1 MPLVLDASNILH
13 VTGVLP
19 PELAGP
25 DERGL
30 VDLIRASRWRGE
42 RIWVVCDGGRRASSS
57 EFHDGAVLH
66 HAGPGS
72 DADTVIAKLIETCS
86 HRNSLIVVTSD
97 RRVAAHARR
106 RDCRTLRSEEFLAA
120 LARDCAGRTAPRASA
135 KTTARTVTRTT
146 ANGGARAGAKGT
158 EDAARIDAAQV
169 AAWLAYF
176 GLSEQRAASVE
187 QDAAHAAEREAARL
201 ARELGIRAR
210 DAARRRTR

>member
-176 GLSEQRAASVE
+176 GLSEHRATSVE

>member
-25 DERGL
+25 DERAL
-30 VDLIRASRWRGE
+30 VGMIRSSRWRAE

-72 DADTVIAKLIETCS
+72 DADTVIAKLIDTCS
-86 HRNSLIVVTSD
+86 HRNSLTVVTSD

-106 RDCRTLRSEEFLAA
+106 RDCRTMRSEDFLAA
-120 LARDCAGRTAPRASA
+120 LARDCGDRTARKARPPATSTRAPRPA
-135 KTTARTVTRTT
+135 ARV
-146 ANGGARAGAKGT
+146 
-158 EDAARIDAAQV
+158 AADSERIDAAQV

-176 GLSEQRAASVE
+176 GLSGSRTASVE
-187 QDAAHAAEREAARL
+187 QDAVHAAEREAARL

-210 DAARRRTR
+210 DAARRRAR

>member
-30 VDLIRASRWRGE
+30 VDLIRRSRWRGE
-42 RIWVVCDGGRRASSS
+42 RIWIVCDGGRRASSS
-57 EFHDGAVLH
+57 QFHDGAVLH

-86 HRNSLIVVTSD
+86 HCSSLTVVTSD

-106 RDCRTLRSEEFLAA
+106 RGCRTMRSEEFLET
-120 LARDCAGRTAPRASA
+120 LARDCTGTPSRSRRTSASRTHTAPAGSPPA
-135 KTTARTVTRTT
+135 
-146 ANGGARAGAKGT
+146 ARAPSKSPG
-158 EDAARIDAAQV
+158 DADRIDAAQV

-176 GLSEQRAASVE
+176 GLADGRSKSVE
-187 QDAAHAAEREAARL
+187 HDAAHAAEREAARL

>member
-30 VDLIRASRWRGE
+30 VDLIRRSRWRGE
-42 RIWVVCDGGRRASSS
+42 RIWIVCDGGRRASSS
-57 EFHDGAVLH
+57 QFHDGAVLH

-86 HRNSLIVVTSD
+86 HCSSLIVVTSD

-106 RDCRTLRSEEFLAA
+106 RDCRTMRSEDFLAA
-120 LARDCAGRTAPRASA
+120 LARDCTVTPSRAPRKSA
-135 KTTARTVTRTT
+135 AP
-146 ANGGARAGAKGT
+146 ARAAPPAAKAAA
-158 EDAARIDAAQV
+158 DADRIDAAQV

-176 GLSEQRAASVE
+176 GLADGRSKSVE
-187 QDAAHAAEREAARL
+187 HDAAHAAEREAARL

-210 DAARRRTR
+210 DAARRRAR

>member
-30 VDLIRASRWRGE
+30 VDLIRASRWRSE

-66 HAGPGS
+66 HAGPES

-86 HRNSLIVVTSD
+86 HRNSLLVVTSD
-97 RRVAAHARR
+97 RRVASHARR
-106 RDCRTLRSEEFLAA
+106 RDCRTMRSEDFLAA
-120 LARDCAGRTAPRASA
+120 LARDCAGRPAQRGSTKPASPSS
-135 KTTARTVTRTT
+135 RGRDR
-146 ANGGARAGAKGT
+146 GAG
-158 EDAARIDAAQV
+158 DAARVDAAQV

-176 GLSEQRAASVE
+176 GLSDSRANSAE

-210 DAARRRTR
+210 DAARRRAR

>member
-30 VDLIRASRWRGE
+30 VDLIRGSRWRGE
-42 RIWVVCDGGRRASSS
+42 RIWMVCDGGRRATSS

-72 DADTVIAKLIETCS
+72 DADTVVAKLIETCS

-106 RDCRTLRSEEFLAA
+106 RDCRTMRSEEFLAA
-120 LARDCAGRTAPRASA
+120 LARDCAGRAA
-135 KTTARTVTRTT
+135 
-146 ANGGARAGAKGT
+146 ARAAAKPCARAAST
-158 EDAARIDAAQV
+158 DPSDATRIDAAQV

-176 GLSEQRAASVE
+176 GLSENRATSVE
-187 QDAAHAAEREAARL
+187 HDAAHAAEREAARL
-201 ARELGIRAR
+201 ARELGSRAR

>member
-1 MPLVLDASNILH
+1 
-13 VTGVLP
+13 
-19 PELAGP
+19 
-25 DERGL
+25 
-30 VDLIRASRWRGE
+30 
-42 RIWVVCDGGRRASSS
+42 
-57 EFHDGAVLH
+57 
-66 HAGPGS
+66 
-72 DADTVIAKLIETCS
+72 
-86 HRNSLIVVTSD
+86 
-97 RRVAAHARR
+97 VAAHARR

>member
-176 GLSEQRAASVE
+176 GLSEHRAASVE
-187 QDAAHAAEREAARL
+187 QDAAHAAERAAARL

>member
-30 VDLIRASRWRGE
+30 VDLIRGSRWRGE
-42 RIWVVCDGGRRASSS
+42 RIWVVCDGGRRASTS

-106 RDCRTLRSEEFLAA
+106 RDCRTMRSEEFLAA
-120 LARDCAGRTAPRASA
+120 LARDRAGRTASRAAA
-135 KTTARTVTRTT
+135 KPTAKPSVRAT
-146 ANGGARAGAKGT
+146 ASGGARAASKDAG
-158 EDAARIDAAQV
+158 DAARIDAAQV
-169 AAWLAYF
+169 AAWLSYF
-176 GLSEQRAASVE
+176 GLSDSRSRSVE

-210 DAARRRTR
+210 DAARRRAR

>member
-1 MPLVLDASNILH
+1 SNILH

-30 VDLIRASRWRGE
+30 VDMIRRSRWRGE
-42 RIWVVCDGGRRASSS
+42 RIWIVCDGGRRASSS
-57 EFHDGAVLH
+57 QFHDGAVLH

-86 HRNSLIVVTSD
+86 HCSSLIVVTSD

-106 RDCRTLRSEEFLAA
+106 RHCRTMRSEEFLEM
-120 LARDCAGRTAPRASA
+120 LARDCTGTPSRGAGTSTRRATAAPAASRPA
-135 KTTARTVTRTT
+135 AQP
-146 ANGGARAGAKGT
+146 AARAPSKPSG
-158 EDAARIDAAQV
+158 DAERNDAAQV

-176 GLSEQRAASVE
+176 GLAEDRSKSVE
-187 QDAAHAAEREAARL
+187 HDAAHAAEREAARL

>member
-1 MPLVLDASNILH
+1 MPHAYRAAMPLVLDASNILH

-30 VDLIRASRWRGE
+30 VDLIRRSRWRSE
-42 RIWVVCDGGRRASSS
+42 RIWIVCDGGRRASSS
-57 EFHDGAVLH
+57 QFHDGAVLH

-86 HRNSLIVVTSD
+86 HCSSLIVVTSD

-106 RDCRTLRSEEFLAA
+106 RDCRTMRSEEFLEA
-120 LARDCAGRTAPRASA
+120 LARDCAATSSRAPRKSA
-135 KTTARTVTRTT
+135 
-146 ANGGARAGAKGT
+146 G
-158 EDAARIDAAQV
+158 DADRIDAAQV

-176 GLSEQRAASVE
+176 GLTEDRSTSVE
-187 QDAAHAAEREAARL
+187 HDAAHAAEREAARL

-210 DAARRRTR
+210 DAARRRMR

>member
-42 RIWVVCDGGRRASSS
+42 RIWMVCDGGRRASSS
-57 EFHDGAVLH
+57 EFHVGAVLH

-106 RDCRTLRSEEFLAA
+106 RDCRTMRAEEFLAA
-120 LARDCAGRTAPRASA
+120 LARDCAGRGAPRAAA
-135 KTTARTVTRTT
+135 KPTAKL
-146 ANGGARAGAKGT
+146 GARAASKDPG
-158 EDAARIDAAQV
+158 DAARIDAAQV

-176 GLSEQRAASVE
+176 GLSDSRATTVE
-187 QDAAHAAEREAARL
+187 HDAAHAAEREAARL

-210 DAARRRTR
+210 DAARRRAR

>member
-57 EFHDGAVLH
+57 QFHDGAVLH

-106 RDCRTLRSEEFLAA
+106 RDCRTMRSEEFLAA
-120 LARDCAGRTAPRASA
+120 LARDCAGRPAQRAAA
-135 KTTARTVTRTT
+135 KA
-146 ANGGARAGAKGT
+146 ASPGARGPAKDAG
-158 EDAARIDAAQV
+158 DAARIDAAQV

-176 GLSEQRAASVE
+176 GLSESRATSVE

-210 DAARRRTR
+210 DAARRRAR

>member
-42 RIWVVCDGGRRASSS
+42 RVWMVCDGGRRASTS

-86 HRNSLIVVTSD
+86 HRNSLTVVTSD

-106 RDCRTLRSEEFLAA
+106 RDCRTMRSEEFLAA
-120 LARDCAGRTAPRASA
+120 LARDRARRTASRAAA
-135 KTTARTVTRTT
+135 KPTAKPSVRAT
-146 ANGGARAGAKGT
+146 ASGGARTASKVPD
-158 EDAARIDAAQV
+158 DAARIDAAQV

-176 GLSEQRAASVE
+176 GLSANRATSVE
-187 QDAAHAAEREAARL
+187 LDAVHAAEREAARL

-210 DAARRRTR
+210 DAARRRVR

>member
-57 EFHDGAVLH
+57 QFHDGAVLH

-106 RDCRTLRSEEFLAA
+106 RDCRTMRSEEFLAA
-120 LARDCAGRTAPRASA
+120 LARDCTGRAAPRAAS
-135 KTTARTVTRTT
+135 KDP
-146 ANGGARAGAKGT
+146 G
-158 EDAARIDAAQV
+158 DAARIDSAQV
-169 AAWLAYF
+169 AAWLSYF
-176 GLSEQRAASVE
+176 GLSDSRSTSVE

-210 DAARRRTR
+210 DAARRRAR

>member
-30 VDLIRASRWRGE
+30 VELIRRSRWRGE
-42 RIWVVCDGGRRASSS
+42 RIWVICDGGRRASAST
-57 EFHDGAVLH
+57 FHDGAVLH

-72 DADTVIAKLIETCS
+72 DADTVIAQLIDTCS
-86 HRNSLIVVTSD
+86 HCGSLLVVTSD

-106 RDCRTLRSEEFLAA
+106 RGCRTMRSEEFLAA
-120 LARDCAGRTAPRASA
+120 LARDCAAATPRRATTRQASA
-135 KTTARTVTRTT
+135 T
-146 ANGGARAGAKGT
+146 GS
-158 EDAARIDAAQV
+158 DAERIDTAQV
-169 AAWLAYF
+169 AAWLSYF
-176 GLSEQRAASVE
+176 GLSEDRSRSVE